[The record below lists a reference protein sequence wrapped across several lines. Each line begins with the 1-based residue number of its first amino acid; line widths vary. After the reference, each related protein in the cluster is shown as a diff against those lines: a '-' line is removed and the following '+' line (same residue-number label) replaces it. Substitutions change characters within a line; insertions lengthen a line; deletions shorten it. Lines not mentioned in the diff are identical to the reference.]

1 MSDMIPL
8 AIPQVGEAEARN
20 LQACVDENMVSSIGR
35 FVARLEQQVAAATG
49 APGGVATSSGT
60 TGLHAALHVLGV
72 GRDDLVLCPSF
83 TFIASANAI
92 SQCGAT
98 PWLIDVDAD
107 WLMDLD
113 QLEALLTHDTVAGER
128 GRVHRASGRRVA
140 AVLPVHCLGNVPDMH
155 RLNRIAAAFGLPV
168 VADAA
173 AALGAT
179 LDGQPIGPLA
189 DLSVISLNGNKV
201 VTAGGGGLV
210 IGRSE
215 ALLKRVRHVT
225 STARVSADYS
235 HDEVGFN
242 YRMTNIQAAVGCA
255 QMDRL
260 DAFVARKRAI
270 RERYDAAFGDLPGAV
285 PFPLTPGGS
294 AWFSGIVLAPDA
306 PLDVPALVQGLRER
320 QIEARPFWKP
330 AHLQAPYAD
339 APAADLTR
347 TNALWSRIL
356 TLPCS
361 TSLTDEDQD
370 RVIAAVRHLFAVV

>member
-1 MSDMIPL
+1 MIPL

-20 LQACVDENMVSSIGR
+20 LKACVDENMVSSIGR
-35 FVARLEQQVAAATG
+35 FVTRLEDQIAAATG
-49 APGGVATSSGT
+49 AVGGVATSSGT
-60 TGLHAALHVLGV
+60 TGLHAALHVVGV

-98 PWLIDVDAD
+98 PWLVDVDAD

-113 QLEALLTHDTVAGER
+113 QVETLLTQETVAGDE
-128 GRVHRASGRRVA
+128 GRMHRATGRRVA
-140 AVLPVHCLGNVPDMH
+140 ALLPVHCLGNVPDME
-155 RLNRIAAAFGLPV
+155 RLNRIAAAVGLPI

-179 LDGQPIGPLA
+179 LDGRPIGPLA

-201 VTAGGGGLV
+201 VTAGGGGMV
-210 IGRSE
+210 VGRSE

-270 RERYDAAFGDLPGAV
+270 RARYDAAFADLPGAT

-294 AWFSGIVLAPDA
+294 AWFSGLALTADA
-306 PLDVPALVQGLRER
+306 PLDVAALVQGLRAAN
-320 QIEARPFWKP
+320 IEARPFWKP
-330 AHLQAPYAD
+330 AHLQAPYAE

-347 TNALWSRIL
+347 TDALWSRIL

-361 TSLTDEDQD
+361 TSLTDEDQN
-370 RVIAAVRHLFAVV
+370 RVIAAVRQLFADA